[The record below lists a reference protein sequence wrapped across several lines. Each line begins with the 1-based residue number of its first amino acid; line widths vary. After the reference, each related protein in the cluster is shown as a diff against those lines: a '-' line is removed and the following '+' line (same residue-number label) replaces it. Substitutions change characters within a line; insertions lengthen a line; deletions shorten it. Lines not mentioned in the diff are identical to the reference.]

1 MQYVTDAQEFYK
13 LLKKKENFV
22 KVDNLTDS
30 QVAEL
35 LLFCCQNPPKTIF
48 GKMSAVNK
56 LVKGL
61 VKSGL
66 IPKIKV
72 KFNLFGKGLASMFD
86 RGEIVFYKQFLFNQA
101 YLESVVT
108 VIHEIAHVYLWS
120 SKDYCSL
127 KECDADFLNK
137 YVTDQSQ
144 TVLCPIEYYANE
156 TTISWLEQV
165 LSLLLDKERANSIR
179 QSIERLKEK
188 INKAKQ
194 KI

>member
-13 LLKKKENFV
+13 LLKKEENFV
-22 KVDNLTDS
+22 KIDNLTDS

-35 LLFCCQNPPKTIF
+35 LLFCYQNPPKTIF
-48 GKMSAVNK
+48 EKMSAVNK

-156 TTISWLEQV
+156 TTISWLEQT
-165 LSLLLDKERANSIR
+165 LLESQNSKATQLLR
-179 QSIERLKEK
+179 DNVQRLQEK
-188 INKAKQ
+188 LNVAKQ